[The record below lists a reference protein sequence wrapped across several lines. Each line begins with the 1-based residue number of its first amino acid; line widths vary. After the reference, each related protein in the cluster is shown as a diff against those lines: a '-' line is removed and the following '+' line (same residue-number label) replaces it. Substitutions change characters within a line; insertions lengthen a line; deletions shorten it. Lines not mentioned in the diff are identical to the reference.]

1 MVGPKKS
8 SESFLRDLIGGRYRR
23 VRLIGRGSH
32 GTVWECED
40 IRTSLRVA
48 CKSIPHVPRDSTH
61 AQALVRVDDI
71 CTEVC
76 ALKKVGGHIN
86 IVGLIEVIVDSAEA
100 HVIMEL
106 APGGDL
112 LTELMRRGALSE
124 PLAAT
129 VVRQLA
135 SAVAFCHACG
145 IMHRDIKPDNVLLVR
160 PPPPPPPART
170 PPAAVTLAAAWDHS
184 SKSSGSSSNSNHGS
198 SGGSTSSGIGGST
211 SSGIGGGSSGKSH
224 PHGSHHHHHN
234 HAPGHAVRVL
244 QNRTNVFGLTNCQS
258 TGALSS
264 RGKDASAAPASPPAK
279 TGSTSLP
286 SSPTKS
292 NQRSAASPAASPAP
306 PISSASSA
314 PPSPPASPCTPPS
327 PLRNKSPRPCKSA
340 GPSCGSA
347 VSCAF
352 SALGAT
358 SARGASGGARLG
370 GSFGASRSASLGGS
384 SPLGEYYVGAERQ
397 ILGVKL
403 ADFGV
408 SAILKGGMRELRRSR
423 GAGTPAY
430 MAPEMG
436 WRKRGGGRGEA
447 GAEMGEQENAGR
459 KVLNEGVNNPSSSD
473 LPEYGV
479 KADVWSLGVTL
490 CTVLTA
496 RIPSHPVDFSKPEWE
511 GVSADAKDLVRRM
524 LVVDPDQRLSS
535 FEVLEHPWLNQ
546 TAVRSLDPAVRCP
559 HLLSPSLPGETT
571 GNQVTRIVCM

>member
-1 MVGPKKS
+1 MVGPKPS
-8 SESFLRDLIGGRYRR
+8 SDSFLRDLIGGRYRR

-40 IRTSLRVA
+40 ICTSLRVA

-61 AQALVRVDDI
+61 PQAPVRVDDI

-86 IVGLIEVIVDSAEA
+86 IVGLIE
-100 HVIMEL
+100 
-106 APGGDL
+106 
-112 LTELMRRGALSE
+112 
-124 PLAAT
+124 
-129 VVRQLA
+129 
-135 SAVAFCHACG
+135 
-145 IMHRDIKPDNVLLVR
+145 
-160 PPPPPPPART
+160 
-170 PPAAVTLAAAWDHS
+170 
-184 SKSSGSSSNSNHGS
+184 
-198 SGGSTSSGIGGST
+198 
-211 SSGIGGGSSGKSH
+211 
-224 PHGSHHHHHN
+224 
-234 HAPGHAVRVL
+234 
-244 QNRTNVFGLTNCQS
+244 S
-258 TGALSS
+258 TGALPS
-264 RGKDASAAPASPPAK
+264 RGKDASAAPASPTAK
-279 TGSTSLP
+279 FGATSLP
-286 SSPTKS
+286 ASPTKS
-292 NQRSAASPAASPAP
+292 NLRSAASPSSADFRASPSSPAP
-306 PISSASSA
+306 PFSNATIA

-327 PLRNKSPRPCKSA
+327 PLRNKSPRPYKSA
-340 GPSCGSA
+340 
-347 VSCAF
+347 
-352 SALGAT
+352 SALGGS
-358 SARGASGGARLG
+358 SACGANDGARLG
-370 GSFGASRSASLGGS
+370 GSFGANRSASLGGS
-384 SPLGEYYVGAERQ
+384 SPLGEDYVGAERQ
-397 ILGVKL
+397 IVGVKL

-436 WRKRGGGRGEA
+436 WQKRGGGRGKAVGET
-447 GAEMGEQENAGR
+447 GEQENAGGMG
-459 KVLNEGVNNPSSSD
+459 LNGRVNNPTSSD

-490 CTVLTA
+490 CTILTA

-559 HLLSPSLPGETT
+559 HLLSPSLPGETS